1 MKRLKN
7 EDFLDGT
14 TEQKED
20 TEETERIFV
29 NKEGYKFDIILDV
42 IQVHTEQEIS
52 SAEYHAV
59 TGLPTEKNSER
70 GN

>member
-7 EDFLDGT
+7 EDFLDGII
-14 TEQKED
+14 EQKED

-42 IQVHTEQEIS
+42 IQVHTEQEIN

-59 TGLPTEKNSER
+59 TGLSTEKNSER